1 MELKL
6 KNGDY
11 VPDGMGGLQ
20 RVNGQEELLQR
31 VLFCLTARRG
41 MFPFGETLGSRLWQ
55 LGRLPPSQ
63 RQAAAEQ
70 YVAEALAGEKG
81 LAVESVELKCREDG
95 TAELH
100 AVLEYEGEELRVTL
114 EMRV

>member
-20 RVNGQEELLQR
+20 RVNGHEELLQR

-55 LGRLPPSQ
+55 LGRLLPSQ

-70 YVAEALAGEKG
+70 YDCRPQSSALAFVKVSSTLLMVLKSHFHGFD
-81 LAVESVELKCREDG
+81 SVK
-95 TAELH
+95 
-100 AVLEYEGEELRVTL
+100 
-114 EMRV
+114 